1 MKKTITPCIENLITA
16 LKTCAMAHNAN
27 FCDWTDEGQVGI
39 ESETMPTYA
48 DVRSIVRAFYNDEY
62 ADEVELGW
70 GYITV
75 FLYDEQAFRAEVDE
89 ITLLMALPYTASP
102 RWIYA

>member
-48 DVRSIVRAFYNDEY
+48 DVRSIVRAF
-62 ADEVELGW
+62 
-70 GYITV
+70 
-75 FLYDEQAFRAEVDE
+75 
-89 ITLLMALPYTASP
+89 
-102 RWIYA
+102 